1 MSHYDTIVVGGGP
14 GGSTTAALLAEHG
27 HRVLLLERE
36 PFPRY
41 HIGESLIPYTW
52 FTLDRL
58 GVVDWLKKSACP
70 KKYSVQFVSI
80 TGRVS
85 QPFYFFQTIKHECSL
100 TWQVWR
106 AEFDAMLL
114 DNARKKGA
122 EVRQG
127 VAVGDVIMDGNRV
140 VGVRADAAGGG
151 SQGVY
156 ARAGVDATGR
166 HSLLSR
172 GFGWEE
178 RDAD

>member
-41 HIGESLIPYTW
+41 HIGAPLIPSTW
-52 FTLDRL
+52 FTLARL

-80 TGRVS
+80 PGRVS

-127 VAVGDVIMDGNRV
+127 VAVGGVVMGGNRGG
-140 VGVRADAAGGG
+140 GVRGGGPGGG
-151 SQGVY
+151 SPGVY
-156 ARAGVDATGR
+156 AKAEVGASGRAPRVR
-166 HSLLSR
+166 
-172 GFGWEE
+172 
-178 RDAD
+178 